1 MSSLH
6 VVDEGLHTE
15 SCALH
20 TVRSSFDGRCF
31 IVSASEVSSLMKR
44 INTGSIRTGEQILSG
59 ATPSLESLLFHKD
72 ILLIPRYKN
81 NYPKIVRE
89 YKPLNV
95 LKETDAYVWYC
106 RKEIFDGHP
115 SEMEA
120 QFYQEFTQVD
130 QDILDGNM
138 SVELDRRLTRVRSH
152 AK

>member
-1 MSSLH
+1 
-6 VVDEGLHTE
+6 
-15 SCALH
+15 
-20 TVRSSFDGRCF
+20 
-31 IVSASEVSSLMKR
+31 MKR
-44 INTGSIRTGEQILSG
+44 INTGSIRTGEQIISG

-72 ILLIPRYKN
+72 LLLIPRYKSN
-81 NYPKIVRE
+81 SPKVIKS

-95 LKETDAYVWYC
+95 LRETDAYVWYC
-106 RKEIFDGHP
+106 CKELFDGHP

-138 SVELDRRLTRVRSH
+138 TVELDRKLTRVRSH